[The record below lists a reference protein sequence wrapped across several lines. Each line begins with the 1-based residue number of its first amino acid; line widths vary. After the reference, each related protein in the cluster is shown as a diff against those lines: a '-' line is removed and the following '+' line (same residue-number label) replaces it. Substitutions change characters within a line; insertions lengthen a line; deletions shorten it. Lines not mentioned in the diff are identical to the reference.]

1 MVNLVHIIDN
11 GIYMSSL
18 YTQANLKKLRLFIT
32 FVDRSK
38 TVICTDRPRCC
49 VDITDIYR
57 LQRYTYIWLIMAQI
71 IIIHL
76 PEVLIEAIIRSKK
89 CNLLFLMGAKTG
101 MCL

>member
-1 MVNLVHIIDN
+1 MHLIDN
-11 GIYMSSL
+11 GIYILSL
-18 YTQANLKKLRLFIT
+18 YTQENLKKLRLFIT

-38 TVICTDRPRCC
+38 TVICTDRPCCC
-49 VDITDIYR
+49 VDIADIYR
-57 LQRYTYIWLIMAQI
+57 QHRYTYIWLIMAQI

-89 CNLLFLMGAKTG
+89 LFLMGAKTG